1 MRKYYIDNI
10 KWMTVVLV
18 VIFHVFYYF
27 NSNDVAGGVGY
38 FYENQPWDIVQYFLY
53 PWFMALLFVVAGM
66 NAQCALG
73 KYPKEFVRLRTR
85 KLLVPST
92 IGLFVFQWIQG
103 YLVILSA
110 GGFNDIKSLPIFIK
124 YIIMALSGI
133 GVLWFL
139 QLLWLYSMILLLV
152 IKIEQGRLRE
162 LCGKMSLWMILL
174 LGIGFW
180 LSAQVLNAP
189 LITAYKFGIYGFS
202 FFLGYFVFSH
212 EPIID
217 SLSRWAISL
226 MLLSTI
232 LGISFS
238 VIYFDKNYADMP
250 VFGSPLAMAFAYTSV
265 LAILGAMKRWGDK
278 KNGFTMWMSKKSWG
292 LYIFHYLGISAVGY
306 LLYIYRPL
314 PVWAIYIVT
323 DLSAFLIGFVLYEI
337 MRRIPIVRWAVLGLK
352 KEEICSKT
360 T

>member
-38 FYENQPWDIVQYFLY
+38 FYEHQPWDIIQYFLY

-66 NAQCALG
+66 NAQSALG

-92 IGLFVFQWIQG
+92 IGLFVFQWLQG
-103 YLVILSA
+103 YLNILSA

-133 GVLWFL
+133 GVLWSL

-180 LSAQVLNAP
+180 FSAQVLNAP

-217 SLSRWAISL
+217 SLSKWAVSL

-238 VIYFDKNYADMP
+238 VIYFDKNYTEMP
-250 VFGSPLAMAFAYTSV
+250 VFSSPLAMMFAYTSV

-278 KNGFTMWMSKKSWG
+278 KNGFTMWMSKKLWG

-306 LLYIYRPL
+306 LLYIYRSL
-314 PVWAIYIVT
+314 PIWAIYIVT
-323 DLSAFLIGFVLYEI
+323 DLSAFVIGFVLYEI
-337 MRRIPIVRWAVLGLK
+337 MSRIPIVRWAVLGLK